1 MRYRLAVFDFDGT
14 LVDSAFPIV
23 AAVNAALGDVGLPAR
38 PAAEVLALVGLP
50 LEEVLERLAPGG
62 PVERLAR
69 LYREH
74 FDRIAPGRMPLFE
87 GVREALRSL
96 REAGLELAIAS
107 GRRREGIEEILESHG
122 LLAEFAAVV
131 GGACTARGKPDP
143 EMLHLVLARLGVA
156 AAEAVMVG
164 DTTWDMRMGR
174 AAGASTCAVTYGS
187 HSLDDLRRED
197 PTHVVHAPRDLPAAL
212 R

>member
-23 AAVNAALGDVGLPAR
+23 AAANAALADVGLPPR
-38 PAAEVLALVGLP
+38 PPPDVLAWVGLP
-50 LEEVLERLAPGG
+50 LEEVLEKLAPGG

-74 FDRIAPGRMPLFE
+74 FDRVAPGRMPLFD

-96 REAGLELAIAS
+96 RAAGLDLAIAS
-107 GRRREGIEEILESHG
+107 GRRREGIEEILGVHG
-122 LLAEFAAVV
+122 LLGEFAFVA

-143 EMLHLVLARLGVA
+143 EMLHLVLGRLGVA
-156 AAEAVMVG
+156 AGDAVMVG
-164 DTTWDMRMGR
+164 DTTWDIRMGR
-174 AAGASTCAVTYGS
+174 AAGVDTCAVTYGS
-187 HSLDDLRRED
+187 HSADDLSRED
-197 PTHVVHAPRDLPAAL
+197 PTHVVHAPRDLPGAL
-212 R
+212 G